1 MFIKKDMYFAS
12 YEVKS
17 GEMYLFAVG
26 VPDGD
31 IVNVS
36 IYAGSTP
43 FSAFLIYGTFLT
55 DNNQSSFE
63 QGVNEVLESLGR
75 KLSNAYF
82 AMLKSGTRLI

>member
-12 YEVKS
+12 YEVKN

-31 IVNVS
+31 QVNVS

-43 FSAFLIYGTFLT
+43 FSAFHIYGTFLT
-55 DNNQSSFE
+55 ENNQVAFE
-63 QGVNEVLESLGR
+63 EGVNEVLESLGR